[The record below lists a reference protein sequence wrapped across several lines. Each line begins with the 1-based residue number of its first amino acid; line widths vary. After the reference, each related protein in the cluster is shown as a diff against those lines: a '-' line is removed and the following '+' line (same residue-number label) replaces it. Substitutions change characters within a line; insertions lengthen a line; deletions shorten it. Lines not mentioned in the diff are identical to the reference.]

1 MQEIYPSFYHEFKC
15 IANLCEDSCCK
26 DWDIDIDSDT
36 EEFYK
41 TVQGSLGDKM
51 RAMLVTDEYGERV
64 FPCTDGRCPFW
75 NRDMLCDIYIG
86 IGEEHLSQTC
96 ANFPRVAVDYG
107 DFCEHIL
114 SFACPEA
121 ARFMLKNTREAYS
134 DFGGE
139 RELDLSEDSGDC
151 MSFLIKAREKTLDY
165 LLNEGEPFAY
175 RLADCLEFNAQVQSL
190 LDGEEPEPLDL
201 SGAESRGSGF
211 IFDMHLG
218 FEIMSG
224 EWKSALSDTAEKAQE
239 LKIRDDFA
247 SDFEKFALY
256 YVYRY
261 YLEAINSGDVLYS
274 IKRIVCA
281 YLVTGKLDALFFE
294 RDYPYS
300 RMRILQ
306 RYSKEVEHSYDN
318 TEALNSAFDTDD
330 RFEVESLIALLE
342 QEI

>member
-1 MQEIYPSFYHEFKC
+1 MQEIYPGFYHEFKC

-26 DWDIDIDSDT
+26 DWDIDIDSET
-36 EEFYK
+36 EAFYQ
-41 TVQGSLGDKM
+41 TVQGPLGDKM
-51 RAMLVTDEYGERV
+51 RRLLVTDEYDERV
-64 FPCTDGRCPFW
+64 FRCTNGRCPFW
-75 NRDMLCDIYIG
+75 NSDMLCDIYIG
-86 IGEEHLSQTC
+86 IGEEHLSNTC

-107 DFCEHIL
+107 NFREHIL

-121 ARFMLKNTREAYS
+121 ARFMLKNTRDAYA

-139 RELDLSEDSGDC
+139 RELGLSDESGDY
-151 MSFLIKAREKTLDY
+151 MSFLLKARERTLDF
-165 LLNEGEPFAY
+165 LLNPDEPFAY

-190 LDGEEPEPLDL
+190 LDNVEPAPLDL
-201 SGAESRGSGF
+201 DKAESQGCGF
-211 IFDMHLG
+211 IFDMHQS

-224 EWKSALSDTAEKAQE
+224 EWRSALSETAEKAQG

-247 SDFEKFALY
+247 ADFEKFALY

-281 YLVTGKLDALFFE
+281 YLVTGKLDALFYE
-294 RDYPYS
+294 KGYPYP

-330 RFEVESLIALLE
+330 RFEVENLIALLE
-342 QEI
+342 EQI

>member
-15 IANLCEDSCCK
+15 IANLCEDSCC
-26 DWDIDIDSDT
+26 
-36 EEFYK
+36 
-41 TVQGSLGDKM
+41 
-51 RAMLVTDEYGERV
+51 MLVTDEYGERV

-224 EWKSALSDTAEKAQE
+224 EWKSALSDTAEKAQK